1 MTGKRMIFAALV
13 GFEAAG
19 LGALH
24 AISAG
29 AVSRM
34 VLFDPAGLLPLF
46 AGLKAFA
53 VCGELLLATL
63 VSGSLARAIVAGATP
78 VDHDRQHADL
88 GSVRP

>member
-1 MTGKRMIFAALV
+1 MTGKRMIVAALV
-13 GFEAAG
+13 GFETVG
-19 LGALH
+19 LGVLH

-63 VSGSLARAIVAGATP
+63 VSGSLARLIVAGAMP
-78 VDHDRQHADL
+78 IAQDGHRAGL
-88 GSVRP
+88 RSVRL

>member
-1 MTGKRMIFAALV
+1 MMGKRMIVAALV

-19 LGALH
+19 LGVLH

-29 AVSRM
+29 AVSTM
-34 VLFDPAGLLPLF
+34 ALFDPAGLLPLF

-63 VSGSLARAIVAGATP
+63 VSGSLAQAIVASAMP
-78 VDHDRQHADL
+78 IDKDDHRTGL
-88 GSVRP
+88 RSVRP